1 MRAVILS
8 LLLLA
13 GCASPLP
20 AADPQQAWVDL
31 RPLPGQVLMA
41 DELDRRDLRDGR
53 YFQMAPGAHELL
65 LRYQFERPGSGGL
78 SDPGGGPVWITCQ
91 LRITYEHFAA
101 GQRYQIDARPIS
113 GYRAQAWL
121 RDAQGQVLARAQV
134 LRCGSY

>member
-1 MRAVILS
+1 MGDA
-8 LLLLA
+8 
-13 GCASPLP
+13 
-20 AADPQQAWVDL
+20 Q
-31 RPLPGQVLMA
+31 RPTAPT
-41 DELDRRDLRDGR
+41 RPHR
-53 YFQMAPGAHELL
+53 PGAHELL
-65 LRYQFERPGSGGL
+65 LRYQFERPGGGSL

-101 GQRYQIDARPIS
+101 GQRYRIDARPIS

>member
-65 LRYQFERPGSGGL
+65 LRYQFERPNQ
-78 SDPGGGPVWITCQ
+78 SDG
-91 LRITYEHFAA
+91 RIACCFA
-101 GQRYQIDARPIS
+101 QSP
-113 GYRAQAWL
+113 
-121 RDAQGQVLARAQV
+121 
-134 LRCGSY
+134 